1 MIELANKTFVLD
13 NNEKYAVIESIVI
26 ENKIYVYLVN
36 IEDEMDSLFMEV
48 KTDNQELNLIEI
60 DKAIFEEK
68 ILSAFIDKLR
78 KD

>member
-36 IEDEMDSLFMEV
+36 IEDEMDSMFMEV